1 MRKGLLATIYV
12 LFFLAVGGAVLAFNV
27 QNKFI
32 SSSSFVKQSLAESG
46 TYAKLVHISAKDLES
61 MISDDNR
68 DANSEMSTLELQKLI
83 SYVSP
88 ETLQSTA
95 ENTLDQAYNAFL
107 NNKNTISIDLS
118 RIKADVLAKQP
129 AEISAELEK
138 AVPDNYNLKIKEQG
152 ETVKLI
158 SNKYV
163 KYLSLLVLAM
173 LFIVGI
179 LLASGARKRVKTA
192 STFFIIAGVVVVAM
206 WYVAS
211 SLPVSYITTLAG
223 PDVSVYLIN
232 IVEDLAMVIL
242 VRFAELFRAQGFW
255 LLGIGIVLLIGSFFI
270 PKPFEAE
277 KEAKEDGQTAQKL
290 IPLDKQ

>member
-1 MRKGLLATIYV
+1 MLATIYV
-12 LFFLAVGGAVLAFNV
+12 LFFLTVGGAVLAFNV

-32 SSSSFVKQSLAESG
+32 SSPNFVKQSLAESG
-46 TYAKLVHISAKDLES
+46 TYSKLVHISAKDLEG
-61 MISDDNR
+61 MISADSR
-68 DANSEMSTLELQKLI
+68 DANSEISTLELQKLI

-95 ENTLDQAYNAFL
+95 ESTLDQAYSAFL

-118 RIKADVLAKQP
+118 HIKADVLAKQS

-152 ETVKLI
+152 KTVKLI

-192 STFFIIAGVVVVAM
+192 SIFFIIAGVVVVAM

-211 SLPVSYITTLAG
+211 NLPVSYITTLAG
-223 PDVSVYLIN
+223 PDVSAYLLN
-232 IVEDLAMVIL
+232 IVEDLVAVML
-242 VRFAELFRAQGFW
+242 TRLAELFRTQGFW
-255 LLGIGIVLLIGSFFI
+255 LLGIGVVLLIGSFFI
-270 PKPFEAE
+270 SKQFEAKTEE
-277 KEAKEDGQTAQKL
+277 KEDDQTAQKA
-290 IPLDKQ
+290 